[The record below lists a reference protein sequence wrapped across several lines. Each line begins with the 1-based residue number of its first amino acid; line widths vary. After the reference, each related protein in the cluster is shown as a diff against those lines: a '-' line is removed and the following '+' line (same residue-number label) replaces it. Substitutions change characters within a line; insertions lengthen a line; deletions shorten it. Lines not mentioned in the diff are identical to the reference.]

1 MRWRFIFGLAG
12 MLGVGPRPA
21 VAEEPWSISASAPV
35 GGAAECCAAASPSL
49 PAAGYGQTC
58 CRIWLKAYQNGL
70 SRMMKSKCPMWPSC
84 SAYSLEAI
92 QKHGVVGGTLLTA
105 DRLYHE
111 GSIQRTAVRIQ
122 VGEQLRYWDPVEDNV
137 VWGKQ
142 P

>member
-1 MRWRFIFGLAG
+1 MQARCRRWCGILGLAAA
-12 MLGVGPRPA
+12 LGAVGPA
-21 VAEEPWSISASAPV
+21 
-35 GGAAECCAAASPSL
+35 AAEGPWPAPAAPAAE

-58 CRIWLKAYQNGL
+58 GRLWLKAYQNGL

-137 VWGKQ
+137 VLGKQ